1 MIKRIDECKN
11 NPEKSSTTKVCEYI
25 PCGYLTSTTWTFDD
39 IASKHDVCRSEDC
52 MKQFCKPLKE
62 QAMQIIDFE
71 KKENDVINKQ
81 SINHIL
87 IKKLSHLKK

>member
-1 MIKRIDECKN
+1 MSVKIILKN
-11 NPEKSSTTKVCEYI
+11 PPQQNYVNIFLAGLISTI
-25 PCGYLTSTTWTFDD
+25 WTFDGM
-39 IASKHDVCRSEDC
+39 ANKHDVCRSEDC
-52 MKQFCKPLKE
+52 MKQFCNPLRE